1 MASCNR
7 STRRSSQTH
16 KNEHD
21 VSPSAIENS
30 IRHYLNA
37 DFGIELR
44 GPLSIQ
50 EVEAE
55 LNRIQRIREEMFGGN
70 LPTPTPR
77 KRVSF
82 KGIKLLEE
90 LFPDRDPNE
99 PMPEPG
105 RRWRDFK
112 SKLNSDRSLYH
123 FISDPLSWGGL
134 HGREGY
140 IIVEDNQVVD
150 LIITALN

>member
-1 MASCNR
+1 MASCNSSIR
-7 STRRSSQTH
+7 LSSQTH
-16 KNEHD
+16 KND
-21 VSPSAIENS
+21 QNVSHSAIENS
-30 IRHYLNA
+30 VRHYLNA

-55 LNRIQRIREEMFGGN
+55 LKRIHRIHEEMFGCN
-70 LPTPTPR
+70 LPTPIPR
-77 KRVSF
+77 KRPNF

-90 LFPDRDPNE
+90 LFPDYDPNE

-105 RRWRDFK
+105 SRWRDFK
-112 SKLNSDRSLYH
+112 SKLNSYRSLYY

-140 IIVEDNQVVD
+140 IIVEDNQVID